1 MIATLHGEVVQI
13 EDDAL
18 IIAVGGVGLRVYV
31 PLAVSKAAE
40 TGKKT
45 FLYTHLVVRED
56 ALTLF
61 GFESLEERE
70 FFNLLLSV
78 NGVGP
83 RTALNIL
90 STLSVDVIRHAVLAE
105 QPDVFGRVTGVGK
118 KTGQKIILSLQGKV
132 GAAVGPAV
140 GLELDIDA
148 DVIEALT
155 SVGYSVVEA
164 QAAIQSLPKDAP
176 RDLEGRLRMALQ
188 YFST

>member
-18 IIAVGGVGLRVYV
+18 IIAVGGVGLRVFV